1 MKRILLFDLDGVLI
15 LPRGYRAAVHD
26 TLTYFLDDLNLSH
39 LEVDDGLPPLFE
51 SLGVTSEWD
60 MIAVSLAVALDAA
73 AGAFPH
79 LAQAGTLVQI
89 KIAMENLDLRELQ
102 VDWRGRVRALGPFMK
117 REPSPSEAL
126 LAACRGNGH
135 QLLPNLSGQEILDD
149 LLGCTRALCSCPTT
163 RFFQNLALG
172 AEMFR
177 EYYDQE
183 PFLEAPSYLLAMDE
197 PLAAPE
203 TSTRILAGMRS
214 GEHFAAALT
223 ARPSLPPRGVTNEPR
238 EEYSPEAELALK
250 AVGLSELPS
259 VAWGRLVYQGKK
271 LGKSPDLL
279 LKPAPTQALAGMA
292 AALTGDEVRALDWA
306 AEMMASPTP
315 AETARQMLPE
325 SLEVHVFEDSPVGI
339 LAVQRAAALLALA
352 GVEVQVR
359 AWGIASGHHEKTE
372 ALRALGAEIC
382 EDVNQAVAQVLG

>member
-1 MKRILLFDLDGVLI
+1 MKQILLFDLDGVLI

-26 TLTYFLDDLNLSH
+26 TLTYFLEDLNLSH

-79 LAQAGTLVQI
+79 LAQAGTLVQT
-89 KIAMENLDLRELQ
+89 KTAMENLDLRELQ
-102 VDWRGRVRALGPFMK
+102 VNWRERVRTLGPFMK

-126 LAACRGNGH
+126 LAACRGNGTH
-135 QLLPNLSGQEILDD
+135 LLPNLSGQEILED
-149 LLGCTRALCSCPTT
+149 LLGNTRALWSCATT

-183 PFLEAPSYLLAMDE
+183 PFLEVPSYLMAMDE
-197 PLAAPE
+197 PLATPE
-203 TSTRILAGMRS
+203 TSARILAGMRS
-214 GEHFAAALT
+214 GAYFAAALT
-223 ARPSLPPRGVTNEPR
+223 ARPSLPPRGVTSEPC

-279 LKPAPTQALAGMA
+279 LKPAPTQALAGIA
-292 AALTGDEVRALDWA
+292 AALTGNEVRALDWA
-306 AEMMASPTP
+306 AEMMDSSTPT
-315 AETARQMLPE
+315 ETARQMLPE
-325 SLEVHVFEDSPVGI
+325 ALKVHVFEDSPVGI
-339 LAVQRAAALLALA
+339 QAVQRAAALLSTA
-352 GVEVQVR
+352 GVNVQVQ
-359 AWGIASGHHEKTE
+359 AWGIASGHPEKTE
-372 ALRALGAEIC
+372 ALHAVGAEIC
-382 EDVNQAVAQVLG
+382 EDINQAVAWALG

>member
-26 TLTYFLDDLNLSH
+26 TLTYFLEDLNLSH
-39 LEVDDGLPPLFE
+39 LAVDDGLPPLFE

-60 MIAVSLAVALDAA
+60 MIAISLAVALDAA
-73 AGAFPH
+73 AGVFPH

-89 KIAMENLDLRELQ
+89 KTAMENLDLRDLQ
-102 VDWRGRVRALGPFMK
+102 VDWRERVRTLGPSMK

-126 LAACRGNGH
+126 LAACQVNGKH
-135 QLLPNLSGQEILDD
+135 LLPNLSGQEILED
-149 LLGCTRALCSCPTT
+149 LLGCTRALWSCPTT

-183 PFLEAPSYLLAMDE
+183 PFLEVPSYLLAMDE
-197 PLAAPE
+197 PLAMPE
-203 TSTRILAGMRS
+203 TSARILAGMRS
-214 GEHFAAALT
+214 GAHFAAALT
-223 ARPSLPPRGVTNEPR
+223 ARPSLPPRGVSDEPC
-238 EEYSPEAELALK
+238 EEYSPEAELALE

-306 AEMMASPTP
+306 AEMLVSPTP
-315 AETARQMLPE
+315 TETARQMLSE
-325 SLEVHVFEDSPVGI
+325 ALEVHVFEDSPVGI
-339 LAVQRAAALLALA
+339 QAVQRAAALLAQA
-352 GVEVQVR
+352 GVDVQVR
-359 AWGIASGHHEKTE
+359 AWGIASGHPEKTE

-382 EDVNQAVAQVLG
+382 EDVNQAVARALG